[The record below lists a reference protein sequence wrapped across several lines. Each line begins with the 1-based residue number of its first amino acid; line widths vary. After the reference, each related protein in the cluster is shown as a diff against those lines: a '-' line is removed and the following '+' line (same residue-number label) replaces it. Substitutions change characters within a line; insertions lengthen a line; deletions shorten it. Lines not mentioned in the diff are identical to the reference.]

1 MNNQIS
7 KEKWH
12 NIISNY
18 FTNYYD
24 NEQTRIRRRNQRA
37 LYLSNNDYLINKHL
51 NVSTK
56 NKINLYNNWYLNNY
70 NIANNL

>member
-24 NEQTRIRRRNQRA
+24 NEQTKIRRRNQRA

-51 NVSTK
+51 NIFTQ
-56 NKINLYNNWYLNNY
+56 NKINLYNKWYIHNY
-70 NIANNL
+70 NNANNL